1 MGDHRTPG
9 SGIGDRL
16 MARTTGLQRRSMEDG
31 GEVYSGP
38 VAREALRSVGARA
51 MTLDK
56 TIIVDDGFDPTD
68 PEDQALYA
76 HERFHQMESGGD
88 DHPTDLH
95 DAEEMGA
102 RAIERMVLHRA
113 ATGEGLG
120 SIMRDAVAQGADPL
134 HAPPTE
140 QSASTEA
147 SPPGDKGRTE
157 AETAY
162 VALRKK
168 MSHERIVDML
178 AHDVVQMLQNEATEA
193 PLRAPANA
201 F

>member
-9 SGIGDRL
+9 SGLGDRL

-31 GEVYSGP
+31 GEVFSGP
-38 VAREALRSVGARA
+38 VARQALRAVGARA

-56 TIIVDDGFDPTD
+56 TIIVDDDFDSAN

-88 DHPTDLH
+88 DHPTDTH

-113 ATGEGLG
+113 EKGEALG
-120 SIMRDAVAQGADPL
+120 SIMRDAVAHGADMVNAGPSES
-134 HAPPTE
+134 A
-140 QSASTEA
+140 ASTDA
-147 SPPGDKGRTE
+147 SVTGDKDRSE
-157 AETAY
+157 AEKAY
-162 VALRKK
+162 TALRKK
-168 MSHERIVDML
+168 MSHQHIVDML
-178 AHDVVQMLQNEATEA
+178 AHDVVMLIQNESVEA
-193 PLRAPANA
+193 AMRSPSSS